1 MRTKGSCRFTD
12 YFKVQFQNHMLS
24 WQDVQKA
31 FATEESA
38 RDAFIHGKTCRVIR
52 VAEKGRFPVLQSQAT
67 ATP

>member
-12 YFKVQFQNHMLS
+12 YYKVQFQNHMLS

-31 FATEESA
+31 FATDDAA
-38 RDAFIHGKTCRVIR
+38 RAAFIHGKTCRVIR
-52 VAEKGRFPVLQSQAT
+52 VTEKGRFPVLQSPAM